1 MNRIFKIFVHD
12 IVGLSRNIF
21 ALIIAGGLCIIPS
34 LYAWFNIYSNWDP
47 YANTSAVKVAVVSED
62 AGYTGEDG
70 EYSNMGDSVLESLR
84 TNTGLGWQILDK
96 KDDAIEGVKSGE
108 YYAAIV
114 IGDDFSESMFDFI
127 DKGLVHPS
135 VTYYENEKKNAVAS
149 KITDTGKST
158 LQSNINTEFVNT
170 VIQTAMSSTDGM
182 LADRDI
188 IGGVLDNLNRLGD
201 NLDGYKG
208 TIASFV
214 SSNAAL
220 SGSLHDLRVQIPD
233 SLPDNSATMEALQ
246 NQTSKAADEYIAKLD
261 RITAATRATS
271 QALSAQLQW
280 VLTAIENNL
289 PTDEILAGID
299 NAQDLLDSMND
310 QSDTLTEQ
318 LRNISDRLGGVIDDD
333 SIKLAVDSLVQ
344 IRIAAKGLLEQSKVL
359 VKAGALKSQVKL
371 ELVRTALVQCS
382 QKIAEMDG
390 ILDGSVQKAVD
401 AMKGVISTSIDSIG
415 ESLTQVSEQ
424 LGSLSAMLGSI
435 EQTVD
440 GMNVGLDQMGSVMDG
455 MSDKIVQLAGKLSDL
470 TGDDKYRL
478 LAQALAQDPETYGEF
493 LSSPVQVETHQVYA
507 TENYGSA
514 VSPFYTTLAL
524 WVGGLLLTALIKVH
538 PDSPEL
544 INGAKPH
551 ELFFGRYLLFFV
563 LGQVQ
568 AVITVLGDVYLLKI
582 QCLDKGLF
590 MLAACFTS
598 FVFTLLIYA
607 LTVSFGDIGKA
618 LAVVMVVIQIAG
630 SSGTYPIELLPVFF
644 QKVYIYFPFPYA
656 INAMRETISGR
667 YGSDYWQFMGVLL
680 LFVAASLALG
690 LFIRKPFMKLNHYMH
705 HRMHDTDMM

>member
-318 LRNISDRLGGVIDDD
+318 LQNISDQLGGVIDDD

-344 IRIAAKGLLEQSKVL
+344 IRIAAKGLLEQSKIL

-382 QKIAEMDG
+382 QKIDEMDG

-667 YGSDYWQFMGVLL
+667 YGSDYWEFMGVLL

>member
-182 LADRDI
+182 LADKDI

-318 LRNISDRLGGVIDDD
+318 LQNISDQLGGVIDDD

-344 IRIAAKGLLEQSKVL
+344 IRIAAKGLLEQSKIL

-382 QKIAEMDG
+382 QKIDEMDG

-455 MSDKIVQLAGKLSDL
+455 MSDKIVQLAGKLSNL

>member
-84 TNTGLGWQILDK
+84 TNKGLGWQILDK

-170 VIQTAMSSTDGM
+170 VIQTAMSGTDGM

-318 LRNISDRLGGVIDDD
+318 LQNISDQLGGVIDDD

-344 IRIAAKGLLEQSKVL
+344 IRIAAKGLLEQSKIL

>member
-310 QSDTLTEQ
+310 QSNTLTEQ
-318 LRNISDRLGGVIDDD
+318 LQNISDQLGGVIDDD

-344 IRIAAKGLLEQSKVL
+344 IRIAAKGLLEQSKIL

-382 QKIAEMDG
+382 QKIDEMDG

-667 YGSDYWQFMGVLL
+667 YGSDYWKFMGVLL

>member
-84 TNTGLGWQILDK
+84 TNMGLGWQILDK

-318 LRNISDRLGGVIDDD
+318 LQNISDQLGGVIDDD

-382 QKIAEMDG
+382 QKIDEMDG

-667 YGSDYWQFMGVLL
+667 YGSDYWKFMGVLL

>member
-220 SGSLHDLRVQIPD
+220 SGSLHDLRVQIPE
-233 SLPDNSATMEALQ
+233 SLPDNSVTMEALQ

-318 LRNISDRLGGVIDDD
+318 LQNISDQLGGVIDDD

-344 IRIAAKGLLEQSKVL
+344 IRIAAKGLLEQSKIL

-382 QKIAEMDG
+382 QKIDEMDG

>member
-1 MNRIFKIFVHD
+1 MTRIFKIFVHD

-318 LRNISDRLGGVIDDD
+318 LQNISDQLGGVIDDD

-344 IRIAAKGLLEQSKVL
+344 IRIAAKGLLEQSKIL

-382 QKIAEMDG
+382 QKIDEMDG

>member
-310 QSDTLTEQ
+310 QSNTLTEQ
-318 LRNISDRLGGVIDDD
+318 LQNISDQLGGVIDDD

-344 IRIAAKGLLEQSKVL
+344 IRIAAKGLLEQSKIL

-382 QKIAEMDG
+382 QKIDEMDG

-680 LFVAASLALG
+680 LFVVASLALG

>member
-318 LRNISDRLGGVIDDD
+318 LQNISDQLGGVIDDD

-344 IRIAAKGLLEQSKVL
+344 IRIAAKGLLEQSKIL

-382 QKIAEMDG
+382 QKIDEMDG

>member
-318 LRNISDRLGGVIDDD
+318 LRNISDQLGGVIDDD

-344 IRIAAKGLLEQSKVL
+344 IRIAAKGLLEQSKIL

-382 QKIAEMDG
+382 QKIDEMDG

-524 WVGGLLLTALIKVH
+524 WVGGLLLTALIKVN

>member
-261 RITAATRATS
+261 RITVATRATS

-299 NAQDLLDSMND
+299 NAQDLLDSMNG

-318 LRNISDRLGGVIDDD
+318 LQNISDQLGGVIDDD

-344 IRIAAKGLLEQSKVL
+344 IRIAAKGLLEQSKIL

-382 QKIAEMDG
+382 QKIDEMDG

-544 INGAKPH
+544 INGAKPY

>member
-84 TNTGLGWQILDK
+84 TNKGLGWQILDK

-214 SSNAAL
+214 NSNAAL

-318 LRNISDRLGGVIDDD
+318 LQNISDQLGGVIDDD
-333 SIKLAVDSLVQ
+333 SIKLAADSLVQ
-344 IRIAAKGLLEQSKVL
+344 IRIAAKGLLEQSKIL

>member
-318 LRNISDRLGGVIDDD
+318 LQNISDQLGGVIDDD

-344 IRIAAKGLLEQSKVL
+344 IRIVAKGLLEQSKIL

-382 QKIAEMDG
+382 QKIDEMDG

>member
-62 AGYTGEDG
+62 AGYTSEDG

-149 KITDTGKST
+149 KITDTGRST
-158 LQSNINTEFVNT
+158 LQSNINTEFVDT

-271 QALSAQLQW
+271 QALSSQLQW

-310 QSDTLTEQ
+310 QSDTLTGQ
-318 LRNISDRLGGVIDDD
+318 LQNISDQLGGVIDDD
-333 SIKLAVDSLVQ
+333 TIKLAVDSLVQ

-359 VKAGALKSQVKL
+359 VKAEALKSQVKL
-371 ELVRTALVQCS
+371 ELVKTALVQCN

-415 ESLTQVSEQ
+415 ESLTQVSDQ

-455 MSDKIVQLAGKLSDL
+455 MSDKIVQLADKLSDL

-478 LAQALAQDPETYGEF
+478 LAQALTQDPETYGEF

-544 INGAKPH
+544 VNGAKPH

>member
-318 LRNISDRLGGVIDDD
+318 LQNISDQLGGVIDDD

-344 IRIAAKGLLEQSKVL
+344 IRIAAKGLLEQSKIL

>member
-1 MNRIFKIFVHD
+1 MNRIFKTFVHD

-318 LRNISDRLGGVIDDD
+318 LQNISDQLGGVIDDD

-344 IRIAAKGLLEQSKVL
+344 IRIAAKGLLEQSKIL

-382 QKIAEMDG
+382 QKIDEMDG

>member
-318 LRNISDRLGGVIDDD
+318 LQNISDQLGGVIDDD

-344 IRIAAKGLLEQSKVL
+344 IRIAAKGLLEQSKIL

-382 QKIAEMDG
+382 QKIDEMDG

-538 PDSPEL
+538 PDSHEL

>member
-318 LRNISDRLGGVIDDD
+318 LQNISDQLGGVIDDD
-333 SIKLAVDSLVQ
+333 SIKLAADSLVQ
-344 IRIAAKGLLEQSKVL
+344 IRIAAKGLLEQSKIL

-607 LTVSFGDIGKA
+607 LTVSFGDVGKA

>member
-62 AGYTGEDG
+62 AGYTSEDG

-149 KITDTGKST
+149 KITDTGRST
-158 LQSNINTEFVNT
+158 LQSNINTEFVDT

-271 QALSAQLQW
+271 QALSSQLQW

-310 QSDTLTEQ
+310 QSDTLTGQ
-318 LRNISDRLGGVIDDD
+318 LQNISDQLGGVIDDD
-333 SIKLAVDSLVQ
+333 TIKLAVDSLVQ

-371 ELVRTALVQCS
+371 ELVKTALVQCN

-415 ESLTQVSEQ
+415 ESLTQVSDQ

-455 MSDKIVQLAGKLSDL
+455 MSDKIVQLADKLSDL

-478 LAQALAQDPETYGEF
+478 LAQALTQDPETYGEF

-544 INGAKPH
+544 VNGAKPH

-582 QCLDKGLF
+582 QCLEKGLF

-667 YGSDYWQFMGVLL
+667 YGRDYWRFMGVVH
-680 LFVAASLALG
+680 LFVVASLALG

>member
-188 IGGVLDNLNRLGD
+188 IGGVLDNLNRLRD

-318 LRNISDRLGGVIDDD
+318 LQNISDQLGGVIDDD

-344 IRIAAKGLLEQSKVL
+344 IRIAAKGLLEQSKIL
-359 VKAGALKSQVKL
+359 VNAGALKSQVKL

-382 QKIAEMDG
+382 QKIDEMDG

-455 MSDKIVQLAGKLSDL
+455 MSDKIVQLAGKLSNL

>member
-114 IGDDFSESMFDFI
+114 IGDDFSENMFDFI

-318 LRNISDRLGGVIDDD
+318 LQNISDQLGGVIDDD

-344 IRIAAKGLLEQSKVL
+344 IRIAAKGLLEQSKIL

>member
-318 LRNISDRLGGVIDDD
+318 LQNISDQLGGVIDDD
-333 SIKLAVDSLVQ
+333 SIKLAVDSIVQ
-344 IRIAAKGLLEQSKVL
+344 IRIAAKGLLEQSKIL

-382 QKIAEMDG
+382 QKIDEMDG

-544 INGAKPH
+544 INGAKPY

>member
-62 AGYTGEDG
+62 AGYTSEDG

-318 LRNISDRLGGVIDDD
+318 LQNISDQLGGVIDDD

-344 IRIAAKGLLEQSKVL
+344 IRIAAKGLLEQSKIL

-680 LFVAASLALG
+680 LFVVASLALG

-705 HRMHDTDMM
+705 NRMHDTDMM

>member
-318 LRNISDRLGGVIDDD
+318 LQNISDQLGGVIDDD

-344 IRIAAKGLLEQSKVL
+344 IRIAAKGLLEQSKIL

-382 QKIAEMDG
+382 QKIDEMDG

-455 MSDKIVQLAGKLSDL
+455 MSDKIVQLAGKLSNL

-538 PDSPEL
+538 PDGPEL

-667 YGSDYWQFMGVLL
+667 YGSNYWQFMGVLL

>member
-318 LRNISDRLGGVIDDD
+318 LQNISDQLGGVIDDD

-344 IRIAAKGLLEQSKVL
+344 IRIAAKGLLEQSKIL
-359 VKAGALKSQVKL
+359 VKAGVLKSQVKL

-382 QKIAEMDG
+382 QKIDEMDG

>member
-318 LRNISDRLGGVIDDD
+318 LQNISDQLGGVIDDD

-344 IRIAAKGLLEQSKVL
+344 IRIAAKGLLEQSKIL

-382 QKIAEMDG
+382 QKIDEMDG

-455 MSDKIVQLAGKLSDL
+455 MSDKIVQLAGKLSNL

-644 QKVYIYFPFPYA
+644 QKVYIYFPFLYA

>member
-220 SGSLHDLRVQIPD
+220 SGSLHDLRAQIPD

-318 LRNISDRLGGVIDDD
+318 LQNISDQLGGVIDDD

-344 IRIAAKGLLEQSKVL
+344 IRIAAKGLLEQSKIL

-382 QKIAEMDG
+382 QKIDEMDG

-607 LTVSFGDIGKA
+607 LTVSFGDVGKA

>member
-12 IVGLSRNIF
+12 IMGLSRNIF

-318 LRNISDRLGGVIDDD
+318 LQNISDQLGGVIDDD

-344 IRIAAKGLLEQSKVL
+344 IRIAAKGLLEQSKIL

-382 QKIAEMDG
+382 QKIDEMDG

-440 GMNVGLDQMGSVMDG
+440 GMNVGIDQMGSVMDG

>member
-84 TNTGLGWQILDK
+84 TNKGLGWQILDK

-318 LRNISDRLGGVIDDD
+318 LQNISDQLGGVIDDD
-333 SIKLAVDSLVQ
+333 SIKLAADSLVQ
-344 IRIAAKGLLEQSKVL
+344 IRIAAKGLLEQSKIL

-544 INGAKPH
+544 IDGAKPH

>member
-318 LRNISDRLGGVIDDD
+318 LQNISDQLGGVIDDD

-344 IRIAAKGLLEQSKVL
+344 IRIAAKGLLEQSKIL

-382 QKIAEMDG
+382 QKIDEMDG

-618 LAVVMVVIQIAG
+618 FAVVMVVIQIAG

>member
-271 QALSAQLQW
+271 QALSTQLQW

-289 PTDEILAGID
+289 PTDEVLAGID

-318 LRNISDRLGGVIDDD
+318 LQNISDQLGGVIDDD

-344 IRIAAKGLLEQSKVL
+344 IRIAAKGLLEQPKIL

-382 QKIAEMDG
+382 QKIDEMDG

>member
-127 DKGLVHPS
+127 DKGFVHPS

-318 LRNISDRLGGVIDDD
+318 LQNISDQLGGVIDDD

-344 IRIAAKGLLEQSKVL
+344 IRIAAKGLLEQSKIL

-382 QKIAEMDG
+382 QKIDEMDG

-455 MSDKIVQLAGKLSDL
+455 MSDKIVQLAGKLSAL

>member
-318 LRNISDRLGGVIDDD
+318 LQNISDQLGGVIDDD

-344 IRIAAKGLLEQSKVL
+344 IRIAAKGLLEQSKIL

-382 QKIAEMDG
+382 QKIDEMDG

-455 MSDKIVQLAGKLSDL
+455 MSDKIVQLAGKLSAL

>member
-12 IVGLSRNIF
+12 IMGLSRNIF

-318 LRNISDRLGGVIDDD
+318 LQNISDQLGGVIDDD

-344 IRIAAKGLLEQSKVL
+344 IRIAAKGLLEQSKIL

-382 QKIAEMDG
+382 QKIDEMDG

>member
-318 LRNISDRLGGVIDDD
+318 LQNISDQLGGVIDDD

-344 IRIAAKGLLEQSKVL
+344 IRIAAKGLLEQSKIL

-382 QKIAEMDG
+382 QKIDEMDG

-667 YGSDYWQFMGVLL
+667 YGSDYWQFMCVLL

>member
-84 TNTGLGWQILDK
+84 TNKGLGWQILDK

-114 IGDDFSESMFDFI
+114 IGDDFSENMFDFI

-318 LRNISDRLGGVIDDD
+318 LQNISDQLGGVIDDD

-344 IRIAAKGLLEQSKVL
+344 IRIAAKGLLEQSKIL

>member
-220 SGSLHDLRVQIPD
+220 SGSLHDLRAQIPD

-318 LRNISDRLGGVIDDD
+318 LQNISDQLGGVIDDD

-344 IRIAAKGLLEQSKVL
+344 IRIAAKGLLEQSKIL

-382 QKIAEMDG
+382 QKIDEMDG

>member
-201 NLDGYKG
+201 NIDGYKG

-246 NQTSKAADEYIAKLD
+246 SQTSKAADEYIAKLD

-271 QALSAQLQW
+271 QALSDQLQW

-318 LRNISDRLGGVIDDD
+318 LQNISDQLGGVIDDD

-344 IRIAAKGLLEQSKVL
+344 IRIAAKGLLEQSKIL

-382 QKIAEMDG
+382 QKIDEMDG

-680 LFVAASLALG
+680 LFVVASLALG

>member
-318 LRNISDRLGGVIDDD
+318 LQNISDQLGGVIDDD

-344 IRIAAKGLLEQSKVL
+344 IRIAAKGLLEQSKIL

-424 LGSLSAMLGSI
+424 LDSLSAMLGSI

-680 LFVAASLALG
+680 LFVVASLALG